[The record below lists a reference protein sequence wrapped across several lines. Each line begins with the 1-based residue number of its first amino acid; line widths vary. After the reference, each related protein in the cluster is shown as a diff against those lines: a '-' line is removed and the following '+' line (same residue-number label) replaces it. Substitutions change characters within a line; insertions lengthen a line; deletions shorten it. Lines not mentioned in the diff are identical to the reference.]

1 MARWCSLVLGC
12 FLVTSSLT
20 AASFA
25 KASAPRQEFTP
36 APGAELLHRPLDQI
50 LNVNVRDG
58 LVYYRALKGE
68 RGRLDRYVASL
79 NVTPATYQGWSKAQQ
94 MAFWVN
100 AYNAFVLQTVINH
113 YPMKGTIAQI
123 PGAFDKNVF
132 RAAGKTVTLNQI
144 EKTILPEFK
153 EPRLYLALG
162 RGAVGSGRLRSEAY
176 TGDRLDKQLADIQ
189 REFVNDR
196 HMYRLDRLT
205 NTLSV
210 TPILSWREADF
221 VAAYAETADK
231 AFAQRSPLERA
242 MVAFIS
248 PQLLPSERD
257 LVRKNEFKMT
267 FLEMDWRLNDLTGG
281 RVE

>member
-1 MARWCSLVLGC
+1 MARLCSLLVGC

-20 AASFA
+20 A
-25 KASAPRQEFTP
+25 QQFTP

-50 LNVNVRDG
+50 LDVNVRDG

-113 YPMKGTIAQI
+113 YPLKGTIAQI
-123 PGAFDKNVF
+123 PGAFDRNVF
-132 RAAGKTVTLNQI
+132 RAAGKTVTLSQI

-176 TGDRLDKQLADIQ
+176 TGERIEKQLADIQ
-189 REFVNDR
+189 EEFVDNR

-221 VAAYAETADK
+221 VAAHAESADK
-231 AFAQRSPLERA
+231 VFAQRSPLERA
-242 MVAFIS
+242 VIAFIT
-248 PQLLPSERD
+248 PRLLPSEKEF
-257 LVRKNEFKMT
+257 VRKNEFKMA

-281 RVE
+281 RIE